1 MMSLGHLPKFKD
13 RKSEYN
19 LLCLTKKKG
28 FVFQDILAFVTRKIL
43 VSRLEE
49 KNLPPALGLN
59 SSLEACEEH
68 LN

>member
-1 MMSLGHLPKFKD
+1 MQFALF
-13 RKSEYN
+13 N
-19 LLCLTKKKG
+19 KKG
-28 FVFQDILAFVTRKIL
+28 FAFQDILALVTRKIL

-49 KNLPPALGLN
+49 KNPPPALGLN